1 MTLKLMGDFRW
12 VLKKEEEIFQ
22 KRLLCV
28 PKRCLCS
35 SSVFLVL
42 KTLIARKN
50 DSFAN
55 SKNPLGLPRAPG
67 CWLQLPLLLLPP
79 LSHQSASLNEN
90 TVAYFCLD
98 PV

>member
-1 MTLKLMGDFRW
+1 MTLKLTEDFRW

-22 KRLLCV
+22 KRLLYV

-50 DSFAN
+50 DGFAN
-55 SKNPLGLPRAPG
+55 SKNPLGLPRAP
-67 CWLQLPLLLLPP
+67 
-79 LSHQSASLNEN
+79 
-90 TVAYFCLD
+90 VAGSSF
-98 PV
+98 PSSSSPH